1 MLLTASYLSLKANY
15 DHSVLHYDVEV
26 IGLTLVVTAGN
37 HTANPTDEL
46 PSQMCALPHAVHRT
60 ILVVDVEG
68 FGDRRRTNLHQV
80 AAREGIYGSLCA
92 AFAKS
97 GVCWADCYHEDRG
110 DGVLVLIPPDVPKSI
125 LVAQLPGEMAVS
137 LGEHNE
143 ACPRE
148 ARIRLRVAVHAG
160 EIHHDDHG
168 VAGTAINLTFRLLE
182 AEALRVA
189 LAGSPGVLALIVSNW
204 LYEEVIRHTPA
215 SHPTTYR
222 RVRVAVKETED
233 TAWVCLPDHP
243 YPSRDDDTDLPT
255 LRAPKNAMAVPRQL
269 PAAIPNLVGRANE
282 LATLTRI
289 LDEPTE
295 RSVAVVISAIAG
307 TAGVGKTA
315 LAVHWAHRVQD
326 RFPDGQLYVNLRGY
340 DPSPP
345 MAPEQAL
352 DGFLRAL
359 NVPVRRIPASMQEQ
373 AALYRSLLDG
383 RRMLVI
389 LDNANTADQVRPLLP
404 GSPDCLTVVTSRSRL
419 SGLVV
424 RDGAHKVSLDPL
436 PLAEAIVLLRQII
449 GSARV
454 DAELNA
460 AATLAQQCA
469 YLPLALRIA
478 AERIASHPYRTLAD
492 LTEELANGRD
502 RLDMLVTGD
511 DDTTAVRVM
520 FSWSYQAL
528 PPETA
533 RVFRLLGLHVGPDIS
548 VPATAALAGITTVRA
563 RQLLDH
569 LTGVHLLEETG
580 RDRYRFHD
588 LLRIYAAERA
598 ATEET
603 DHERDDAVHRLL
615 SWYLHT
621 ANAAGRVL
629 TPQWRYVSL
638 DSPEADFSPL
648 AFTTYRQAL
657 EWCEAE
663 RVNLVAATRHA
674 AECDQHIIA
683 WKLPAV
689 LWDFFRLR
697 GHWADWITT
706 HETGLAA
713 TRYLHDRHG
722 EAWIANNL
730 GDGYQGLGRFDEA
743 LDHLQQALVAWR
755 ELNDRWGEGWT
766 LYNLGTVYR
775 RMGRF
780 DEALEH
786 YHQAL
791 ARGREMSKPWGEAWA
806 LHSLATTYRS
816 LGRFDEAFDH
826 YHQSLIVRREINDRD
841 GEGWTLHS
849 LAITYRSLGRFD
861 EALDH
866 YHQSLIVY
874 REINDRWGE
883 GRTLYNVGEVLSDTG
898 RLAAA
903 RVSWDQALTIFEELG
918 DPQAIEVRARLET
931 LDNDDPDPNSLR
943 QRTKCSHPPGLS

>member
-1 MLLTASYLSLKANY
+1 M
-15 DHSVLHYDVEV
+15 
-26 IGLTLVVTAGN
+26 TLVATAGN
-37 HTANPTDEL
+37 HTANPADEQL
-46 PSQMCALPHAVHRT
+46 AQTCALPHAVHRT
-60 ILVVDVEG
+60 ILIVDIAG

-80 AAREGIYGSLCA
+80 AARKGIYGCLCE

-97 GVCWADCYHEDRG
+97 GVCWDDCYYEDRG
-110 DGVLVLIPPDVPKSI
+110 DGVLILIPPDIPKSL
-125 LVAQLPGEMAVS
+125 LVVQLPQEMAAA
-137 LGEHNE
+137 LGEHNQ

-160 EIHHDDHG
+160 EIQHDDHG
-168 VAGTAINLTFRLLE
+168 VTGTAINLAFRLLE
-182 AEALRVA
+182 TEALRMA
-189 LAGSPGVLALIVSNW
+189 LAGSPGALALIASNW
-204 LYEEVIRHTPA
+204 LYEEVIRHAPA

-243 YPSRDDDTDLPT
+243 YPPRDDTNDLPT
-255 LRAPKNAMAVPRQL
+255 PRATKNAMAVPRQL
-269 PAAIPNLVGRANE
+269 PATIPSLVGRAHE

-295 RSVAVVISAIAG
+295 RNVAVVISAIAG

-315 LAVHWAHRVQD
+315 LAVHWAHRVRD

-340 DPSPP
+340 DPGPP
-345 MAPEQAL
+345 MTPGQAL

-359 NVPVRRIPASMQEQ
+359 DVPVRKIPASMEEQ

-383 RRMLVI
+383 RRILVI
-389 LDNANTADQVRPLLP
+389 LDNANTAEQVRPLLP
-404 GSPDCLTVVTSRSRL
+404 GSPDCLTVVTSRNRL
-419 SGLVV
+419 SGLIA
-424 RDGAHKVSLDPL
+424 RDGAHTVNLDPL
-436 PLAEAIVLLRQII
+436 TLAESIVLLRQII
-449 GSARV
+449 GETRV
-454 DAELNA
+454 DVELNA

-478 AERIASHPYRTLAD
+478 AERIASHPYSTLAD

-502 RLDMLVTGD
+502 RLDMLVAGD
-511 DDTTAVRVM
+511 DDPTALRVVL
-520 FSWSYQAL
+520 SWSYHAL

-548 VPATAALAGITTVRA
+548 VAAIAALAGITAVRA

-569 LTGVHLLEETG
+569 LTGVHLLEEIG

-598 ATEET
+598 ATEQT
-603 DHERDDAVHRLL
+603 NHERDNAVHRLL

-621 ANAAGRVL
+621 ADAAGRIL
-629 TPQWRYVSL
+629 TPQWRYVPL
-638 DSPEADFSPL
+638 DPPEADLSPL
-648 AFTTYRQAL
+648 AFTTYCQAL
-657 EWCEAE
+657 QWCEAE

-683 WKLPAV
+683 WKLAAV

-706 HETGLAA
+706 HEIGLAA
-713 TRYLHDRHG
+713 TRHLRDRNG

-730 GDGYQGLGRFDEA
+730 GDGYQGLKRFEKA
-743 LDHLQQALVAWR
+743 IDHLRQALVAWR
-755 ELNDRWGEGWT
+755 ELDDRWGEGWT

-791 ARGREMSKPWGEAWA
+791 ARGREMNKPWGEAWA

-816 LGRFDEAFDH
+816 LGRFDEAFDR
-826 YHQSLIVRREINDRD
+826 YHQSLIVRREINDRW
-841 GEGWTLHS
+841 GEGWTLHR
-849 LAITYRSLGRFD
+849 LAITYRSLGRFE

-898 RLAAA
+898 QLAAA
-903 RVSWDQALTIFEELG
+903 RAFWHQALAIFEELG

-931 LDNDDPDPNSLR
+931 LDNDDPDPSSLR
-943 QRTKCSHPPGLS
+943 QRTKCSHPPGPS